1 MNLIIRLSLKML
13 IVIKSNIENIKNL
26 LNNNMKTLKKKNL
39 INLIFLKKIKNLI
52 FSLNKYL
59 IRIYKKKISI
69 K

>member
-1 MNLIIRLSLKML
+1 ML